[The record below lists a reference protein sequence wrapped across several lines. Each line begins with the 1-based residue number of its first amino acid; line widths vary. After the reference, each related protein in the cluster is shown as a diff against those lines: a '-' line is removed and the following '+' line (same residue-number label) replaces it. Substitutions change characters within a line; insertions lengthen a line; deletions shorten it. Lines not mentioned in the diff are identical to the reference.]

1 MSKASTTSCRASS
14 TLLALPKSP
23 APPGGGLEGVAR
35 STRHLWSPPLSIFAW
50 TLSGLHGPR
59 RRTVAVDEVCHI
71 EAGDRAVDNGPFPCH
86 HHPIGPMRPAQDD
99 RGQGIAMAGEA

>member
-14 TLLALPKSP
+14 TLLAPPKST
-23 APPGGGLEGVAR
+23 APPGGGSEGVAG

-50 TLSGLHGPR
+50 ILSGLHGPR

-71 EAGDRAVDNGPFPCH
+71 NAGDRAVDHAPFPSH
-86 HHPIGPMRPAQDD
+86 HHPIGPMRPAQHQS
-99 RGQGIAMAGEA
+99 GQGIAMA